1 MSQHTLIHL
10 EFSAKDPEEAGKFYA
25 HLFGWEVETLEE
37 MNYVTFQIN
46 EEQGGGFLDINQEG
60 FNVEDVI
67 PYISTP
73 DIEATLIQVEELGG
87 KILQPKTEIPGI
99 GWFAFFA
106 DLTGNRVGLFTG
118 RGE

>member
-1 MSQHTLIHL
+1 
-10 EFSAKDPEEAGKFYA
+10 
-25 HLFGWEVETLEE
+25 

-46 EEQGGGFLDINQEG
+46 EEQGGGFLDVSQEG
-60 FNVEDVI
+60 FKVGDVI

-73 DIEATLIQVEELGG
+73 DIEATLAKVEELGG
-87 KILQPKTEIPGI
+87 KILQPETEIPGI

-106 DLTGNRVGLFTG
+106 DPTGNRVGLFKG